1 MAHHWVVHLLFT
13 SMVFLTGCGTLA
25 TVKDVTNKPA
35 DNKPADSTS
44 PKANLKASFNIE
56 PDRGS
61 HQKTL
66 VFLALSGGGSRA
78 AYWSG
83 SVMLALEKVYQDD
96 NLNLLKE
103 VDLISSV
110 SGGSLPAAYYAISQD
125 AGSNVKMRSNR
136 NWDEHSV
143 KKLMSKSYIWRWFGN
158 WLWPDNILYY
168 WFTAYDRSDI
178 MASTLADNLYDTP
191 IGINLNMSDINPER
205 PNLILNAT
213 NATNGPVALNTS
225 DGSSRRFG
233 EAFTFTAEDFKGI
246 CSDIGSYDLSRA
258 VMATASF
265 PAVFNYMTLGD
276 YSENGQCSTDKK
288 LKRYVHVFDGGNCD
302 NLGLGSVERAITEN
316 ISDYKDKRIVVILV
330 DAYTPSRGI
339 DSASPD
345 ARQFLDYAIDFNFLD
360 STDSL
365 LGSVRGKAITVM
377 REALQ
382 KFDSSKVIFYRI
394 DFDAVKEANHVLYSE
409 LTNIETNF
417 KINDEAKQSIDRA
430 IEMLIVKDNT
440 CLRKIK
446 DIVLLGQSDNPSIE
460 CQWSP
465 E

>member
-1 MAHHWVVHLLFT
+1 MAHHRLVHVLFT

-25 TVKDVTNKPA
+25 RVQDVTNKPESITPQ
-35 DNKPADSTS
+35 DQDLKTS
-44 PKANLKASFNIE
+44 FDIKA
-56 PDRGS
+56 DRGS
-61 HQKTL
+61 HEKTL
-66 VFLALSGGGSRA
+66 VLLALSGGGSRA

-125 AGSNVKMRSNR
+125 PGSSVKARSNR
-136 NWDEHSV
+136 NWDDPTV

-158 WLWPDNILYY
+158 WFWPENILYY
-168 WFTAYDRSDI
+168 WFTSYDRSDI
-178 MASTLADNLYDTP
+178 MASTLADNLYDIP
-191 IGINLNMSDINPER
+191 ITGVNLKVRDINPER

-213 NATNGPVALNTS
+213 NATNAPITPN
-225 DGSSRRFG
+225 GSKRRFG
-233 EAFTFTAEDFKGI
+233 DVFTFTTEDFKGI

-276 YSENGQCSTDKK
+276 YSEDGKCSADRK
-288 LKRYVHVFDGGNCD
+288 LKRYVHVFDGGNYD
-302 NLGLGSVERAITEN
+302 NLGLASVERAIAKNKILHKYE
-316 ISDYKDKRIVVILV
+316 RIVVILV
-330 DAYTPSRGI
+330 DAYTSSRGI
-339 DSASPD
+339 DTASPD
-345 ARQFLDYAIDFNFLD
+345 ARRFLDYAVDFNFLD

-365 LGSVRGKAITVM
+365 LGSVRDKAITNM
-377 REALQ
+377 GRALQ
-382 KFDSSKVIFYRI
+382 EFEKSKVIFYRI
-394 DFDAVKEANHVLYSE
+394 DFDAVKEANHDLYYR
-409 LTNIETNF
+409 LNNIATNF
-417 KINDEAKQSIDRA
+417 KIDDDAKESIDQA
-430 IEMLIVKDNT
+430 IAMLIVKDNT

-446 DIVLLGQSDNPSIE
+446 DIVLLGQSDNNKSIE
-460 CQWSP
+460 CQWHP